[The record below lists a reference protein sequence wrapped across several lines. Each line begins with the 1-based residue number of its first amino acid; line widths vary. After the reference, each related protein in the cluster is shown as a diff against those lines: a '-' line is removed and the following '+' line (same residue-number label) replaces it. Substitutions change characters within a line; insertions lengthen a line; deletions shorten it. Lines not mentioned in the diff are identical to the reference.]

1 MTCALYNLVSS
12 NTLWAQNLATGV
24 PVARRN
30 HLCAMFAD
38 RRVVPGK
45 AFRRAGSASETTLL
59 GHVTAQGRPVD
70 SATVTIS
77 NPVSGSVLTTF
88 TDNDG
93 AWSMPGVRRG
103 LYLVRVEKNG
113 YSPFARQLSVL
124 SVHQELD
131 VSLPPLAED
140 APRGIGG

>member
-1 MTCALYNLVSS
+1 VPCITWFLLILCGRRTWPPAFLLRAVTIFALCS
-12 NTLWAQNLATGV
+12 Q
-24 PVARRN
+24 
-30 HLCAMFAD
+30 
-38 RRVVPGK
+38 
-45 AFRRAGSASETTLL
+45 AGAWSQAKLSAGQESASQITLH